1 MTPQTHI
8 DEVANI
14 DIIVR
19 EEKNN
24 VGKIT
29 GGWQLPPEVQKKI
42 NCRKKT
48 RDPTLPPPPLTLTLI
63 SKPCR

>member
-29 GGWQLPPEVQKKI
+29 GGWQLPPEVQKKSI
-42 NCRKKT
+42 VGKKLET
-48 RDPTLPPPPLTLTLI
+48 PHYLRLP
-63 SKPCR
+63 